1 MSVERIESNIDKLV
15 ALKNAMRGEEKDY
28 LNKYLLN
35 APMWILDSFQIVNM
49 EKNHVFIRENSEVDM
64 VYILVEGIVKA
75 IDYRIFGIKYDYM
88 RFYPVKVFGTMEIL
102 LEFERYM
109 TTLITVTPCKM
120 LVISKNK
127 FEEWIKKD
135 INALLLES
143 KTLCAYLLEQARRER
158 VFLFVHGIDRIILLF
173 IEFYEQMAQNKKC
186 ILKLTRQDIADCSGL
201 SIKTINR
208 SVKKMQEEG
217 YIGREGNSIIISEK
231 QYLKMKEYISPIVDQ

>member
-1 MSVERIESNIDKLV
+1 MERTESNIDKLV
-15 ALKNAMRGEEKDY
+15 SLKNSLKGEDK
-28 LNKYLLN
+28 KYLDRYLTN
-35 APMWILDSFQIVNM
+35 APMWILDSFQIIDM
-49 EKNHVFIRENSEVDM
+49 EKNHVFIRENSEVDR

-102 LEFERYM
+102 LEIEKYM

-120 LVISKNK
+120 LVISKKK

-143 KTLCAYLLEQARRER
+143 KTLCAYLLEQARKER
-158 VFLFVHGIDRIILLF
+158 VFLFVHGIDRVILLF
-173 IEFYEQMAQNKKC
+173 MEFYEEMAHNKKC
-186 ILKLTRQDIADCSGL
+186 VLKLTRQDIADCSGL

-217 YIGREGNSIIISEK
+217 YIDRKGNSIIILEK
-231 QYLKMKEYISPIVDQ
+231 HYLKMKEYISPIVEQ